1 MNILISGF
9 GNIGCRHAQSLLASK
24 HDYKLFVI
32 EPSNKSFESGLSIIG
47 ANKDD
52 FVRFHSINELQSG
65 IDLAISS
72 TCAEPRYD
80 IIKNLIEYGVK
91 LFLIEKIAFQSLAQ
105 FDNIIKILRSEL

>member
-1 MNILISGF
+1 MYILGGYPVWIWHSP
-9 GNIGCRHAQSLLASK
+9 ASCTNRAICSA
-24 HDYKLFVI
+24 L
-32 EPSNKSFESGLSIIG
+32 
-47 ANKDD
+47 
-52 FVRFHSINELQSG
+52 NELQSG

-105 FDNIIKILRSEL
+105 FDNIIKQFAPLA